1 MQKFIDS
8 AKASIE
14 EMKEVMSEKNA
25 DKVNN

>member
-1 MQKFIDS
+1 MQKCIDS

-14 EMKEVMSEKNA
+14 EMKEFMREKNA